1 MQKKL
6 TVYFTTFFLICF
18 CLTSFSFSSAFSIEQ
33 SGGIDLASQGML
45 EEARVEFNK
54 AVKINRD
61 DYLSRGALGIPDDFD
76 SGKIK
81 KECLLS
87 LFKGLGLLVKD
98 LPAQAIEEF
107 RLAEQSSPDYPRTH
121 NILGMAYTIMGYF
134 SDAET
139 QFKQAIKLQPKYSQA
154 YFNLGTFYQSQD
166 KNAQALEYYNKAAAL
181 GPASADTY
189 MNIGYIYA
197 EEGQYDKAAAYL
209 QKVLALDANNA
220 DAYYNLG
227 MAYFMSDQYLKSR
240 QNFVKAREI
249 FQQREDNEKV
259 ASVDKYLDKF
269 FELEKKWKA
278 MN

>member
-1 MQKKL
+1 
-6 TVYFTTFFLICF
+6 
-18 CLTSFSFSSAFSIEQ
+18 
-33 SGGIDLASQGML
+33 
-45 EEARVEFNK
+45 
-54 AVKINRD
+54 
-61 DYLSRGALGIPDDFD
+61 
-76 SGKIK
+76 
-81 KECLLS
+81 
-87 LFKGLGLLVKD
+87 
-98 LPAQAIEEF
+98 
-107 RLAEQSSPDYPRTH
+107 
-121 NILGMAYTIMGYF
+121 MGYF

-181 GPASADTY
+181 GPASTDTY

-197 EEGQYDKAAAYL
+197 EEGQYKKAAVYL

-220 DAYYNLG
+220 DAYYGLG

-240 QNFVKAREI
+240 QSFVKAREI
-249 FQQREDNEKV
+249 FQQRGDREKV
-259 ASVDKYLDKF
+259 ANVDKYLDKF